1 MKNAFASG
9 EDIHSS
15 TASAILEKKLS
26 DVTSSDRRIAK
37 AINFGIVYGM
47 SGFGL
52 STRLDMERSIAD
64 EFISNYFKRYPQVKD
79 YMESTIENARSLGYV
94 ETLLGR
100 RRYLPE
106 ITSSNSNIRTSA
118 ERMAINM
125 PVQGTAGDLIKLA
138 MIQIQE
144 RLDSSTM
151 SSKMV
156 LQIHDELL
164 FESPLEE
171 KNPLSEILEELMPQ
185 ALPGISVP
193 LLIDIKTGPN
203 WGELT

>member
-1 MKNAFASG
+1 
-9 EDIHSS
+9 
-15 TASAILEKKLS
+15 
-26 DVTSSDRRIAK
+26 
-37 AINFGIVYGM
+37 M

-52 STRLDMERSIAD
+52 STRLDMERSLAD
-64 EFISNYFKRYPQVKD
+64 EFISNYFKRYPKVKD
-79 YMESTIENARSLGYV
+79 YMESTIETARSLGYV

>member
-1 MKNAFASG
+1 
-9 EDIHSS
+9 
-15 TASAILEKKLS
+15 
-26 DVTSSDRRIAK
+26 
-37 AINFGIVYGM
+37 
-47 SGFGL
+47 
-52 STRLDMERSIAD
+52 
-64 EFISNYFKRYPQVKD
+64 
-79 YMESTIENARSLGYV
+79 
-94 ETLLGR
+94 
-100 RRYLPE
+100 
-106 ITSSNSNIRTSA
+106 
-118 ERMAINM
+118 MAINM

-164 FESPLEE
+164 FESPLAE